1 MTDQTFTI
9 GQLAAAAGVNV
20 ETVRYYQRIKLM
32 PVPRR
37 APGGIRRYGAGELSR
52 LRFVRTAQSLGFTLD
67 EIADLIKLDD
77 GTHCQQAHDIA
88 AQKLETVRA
97 RLRDLRNIETVL
109 TRLIRQCETHRGAI
123 RCPLIESLLRDRA

>member
-1 MTDQTFTI
+1 MADQTFTI
-9 GQLAAAAGVNV
+9 GQLATAGGVNV

-52 LRFVRTAQSLGFTLD
+52 LRFVKTAQNLGFTLD

-77 GTHCQQAHDIA
+77 GTHCAQAHDIA

-97 RLRDLRNIETVL
+97 RLRDLRKIEAVL
-109 TRLIRQCETHRGAI
+109 MRLIRQCETRRGAI
-123 RCPLIESLLRDRA
+123 RCPLIEGLLRDRA